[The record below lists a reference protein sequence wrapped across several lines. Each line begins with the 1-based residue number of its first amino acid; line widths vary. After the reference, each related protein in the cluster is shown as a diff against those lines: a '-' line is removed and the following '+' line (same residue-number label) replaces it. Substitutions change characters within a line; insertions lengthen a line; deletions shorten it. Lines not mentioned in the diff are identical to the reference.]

1 MIVELLCQS
10 SSKIQ
15 ILHPLDILVAYDDLD
30 LAPGKVRLKF
40 SGGSGG
46 HNGVKDIIEKLGTK
60 EFWRLKIG
68 IGKPINKDDV
78 ISYVLGKPTPM
89 KKKIL
94 I

>member
-1 MIVELLCQS
+1 MTFINDSGTPIKVHQKYKYYTS
-10 SSKIQ
+10 
-15 ILHPLDILVAYDDLD
+15 DILVAYDDLD

-68 IGKPINKDDV
+68 IGKPLNKD
-78 ISYVLGKPTPM
+78 
-89 KKKIL
+89 
-94 I
+94 